1 MQRLSILACVAL
13 LAASSAAMAAEQG
26 TKPGPGKEGAQSAL
40 AKHGLSE
47 FDTNGDGRLDQSER
61 AAAVTAKRAARKEAL
76 AKSAPANLPQ
86 YTGAYYP
93 MLARPRYRMTH
104 HGFNPSNYH
113 NFPAGAGYQSTVM
126 QGPFTA
132 DIGYCPKSKQDE
144 TVTFSPGPPG
154 QMTAFGN

>member
-1 MQRLSILACVAL
+1 MQRVTILTCVAL
-13 LAASSAAMAAEQG
+13 WAASSAAVATE
-26 TKPGPGKEGAQSAL
+26 PGKKLAAGKDGAQSAL

-47 FDTNGDGRLDQSER
+47 FDTDGDGRLDQSER

-76 AKSAPANLPQ
+76 AKSAPVSGPYYA
-86 YTGAYYP
+86 AASYP
-93 MLARPRYRMTH
+93 MLARPRYHMTH

-113 NFPAGAGYQSTVM
+113 NFPTGAGYQTTVM

-154 QMTAFGN
+154 QMPGFGN